1 MADAKVPETPAPEAP
16 AIEAVPSVPA
26 AESAPSKAVET
37 AKETATQVT
46 NWMKAFSSTNSGKVI
61 VMLVVG
67 IALAF
72 LTGYILYYGIN
83 KTISNQQAYLFPET
97 KVPILA
103 TQETTLSADKV
114 PASGNGKRSTLSFW
128 IYVYDIQKYNGVKR
142 HVLHRGTET
151 GTDLDGGASPYIYLD
166 ENTNKL
172 YITYG
177 AADTSKI
184 FVNGPGGGDYSGAT
198 VSVTG
203 QTSPPRGFGATTN
216 PASNAQKQAYLNAT
230 RGITIDYIPL
240 QRWVNVVVVVNEDV
254 SSGGSITAYIDGEYV
269 KSVTSKTDLSPLNLQ
284 IGSASTDQPL
294 SGKFIPSFNV
304 TDVDLDK
311 KGNIYIGG
319 STGSPVGAGFSGM
332 VSMVQIFNYDL
343 NANDVYALYKKGPI
357 DNMLSKVGLPA
368 YGIQSPIY
376 RIG

>member
-16 AIEAVPSVPA
+16 AAPAPEVQAV
-26 AESAPSKAVET
+26 ESAPSKAVENV
-37 AKETATQVT
+37 KETANKVT
-46 NWMKAFSSTNSGKVI
+46 GWMKNFSSTNSGKVI
-61 VMLVVG
+61 VMLVLG

-83 KTISNQQAYLFPET
+83 KTISNRQSYLFPET

-128 IYVYDIQKYNGVKR
+128 IYIYDIQKYNGVMR

-151 GTDLDGGASPYIYLD
+151 GKDIDGGASPYIYLD
-166 ENTNKL
+166 AQTNKL

-177 AADTSKI
+177 AADTSKL
-184 FVNGPGGGDYSGAT
+184 FKNGPGGNDYSQATVSGTGITGSPIGAGASGAT
-198 VSVTG
+198 D
-203 QTSPPRGFGATTN
+203 P
-216 PASNAQKQAYLNAT
+216 QKRAYLNAT
-230 RGITIDYIPL
+230 RGITLDYIPL
-240 QRWVNVVVVVNEDV
+240 QRWVHVVVVVNEDV
-254 SSGGSITAYIDGEYV
+254 SSGGSITAYVDGEYV
-269 KSVTSKTDLSPLNLQ
+269 KSVTSKTDLSTYNL
-284 IGSASTDQPL
+284 GFGTATDGTSLL
-294 SGKFIPSFNV
+294 SGKAVPTFNV

-311 KGNIYIGG
+311 KGNFYVGG
-319 STGSPVGAGFSGM
+319 STGSAVGAGFSGM
-332 VSMVQIFNYDL
+332 VSMIQLFNYDL
-343 NANDVYALYKKGPI
+343 NANDVYSLYQKGPV
-357 DNMLSKVGLPA
+357 DNMLAKVGLPA